1 MPAKSHWLPF
11 LIIAAMTWFAA
22 SPTVSA
28 QDESESLSRYYG
40 FSGIEI
46 FKLERRS
53 GNMVK
58 GDFNSDGLLD
68 VLLVDNSHSR
78 LDLLQQRKEGEPEK
92 PSRVNDIKNDWRFE
106 HVKIPVDR
114 SVGAMTIGDLNN
126 DDATDIVYLG
136 APDRLIVRY
145 QSKDAKAT
153 DWSKRFTV
161 RLPNVTPLSW
171 MMACGDL
178 NGDKRDDIVVLGKT
192 KTYFLYQQEDG
203 TLAAPVGVMN
213 TSTAL
218 SLVQIAD
225 LDGDGRHDLSY
236 LATEDGK
243 RGLCARMQL
252 PSGQLGP
259 ELRFDLQRPRSVT
272 LFNIDETPE
281 TEILTIDTRTGR
293 VAVSR
298 MKRPEPMAGEL
309 AARLTQYGFGEEGSG
324 KDRDFQIG
332 DINGDGLVDV
342 VGTDPDKAQML
353 VFLQEKGRGLGQ
365 AKTFPGLLGA
375 NHVRIADLNGDGL
388 AEVIVMSTKEKVVA
402 ISNYKDGRLSFPRSV
417 PFVIT
422 PKAPGSKKVDFTPTC
437 IEVADLNTDGT
448 LEIVCVGNVKDG
460 SARGRVLKAMSMS
473 GDGWDTATE
482 MDLATRNEPTE
493 LRSVDV
499 NNDGKHD
506 LIVFFDLNKQPAV
519 FLNEG
524 DKLVEFK
531 PAAGIQLGKLSAA
544 NVSVSMSDEKTG
556 LLVSQETFAR
566 RLMFEEN
573 QWQVADQYNAAESKA
588 EVDGSAELNLDGEAG
603 NEIVLIDSGVK
614 KLRVLRKQDNV
625 FRPWKEVE
633 LGAIEHRASHVGDF
647 NGDGKKDLLLVGK
660 GQFAVLY
667 AEQSDPTLEE
677 IASFETKLERVFFQD
692 IVAGDLNADG
702 RPDLAIVD
710 TRSQMVEILNFEP
723 TKGLRHAIHFKVFE
737 GKSFAADRAR
747 AGVEPRESLIAD
759 VTGDGRA
766 DLLLLAHDRVLL
778 YPQDPGGSPV
788 AADDKSESESS
799 EDDAAN

>member
-1 MPAKSHWLPF
+1 MPVQPNRLF
-11 LIIAAMTWFAA
+11 QIVLIVVACFATV
-22 SPTVSA
+22 PTNVFA
-28 QDESESLSRYYG
+28 QQESESLSRYYG

-53 GNMVK
+53 STMVK
-58 GDFNSDGLLD
+58 GDFNGDGLLD

-92 PSRVNDIKNDWRFE
+92 PSRVNDIKSDWRFE

-114 SVGAMTIGDLNN
+114 AVGAMTVGDMNN

-145 QSKDAKAT
+145 QSKDKKKA
-153 DWSKRFTV
+153 DWSERFTV
-161 RLPNVTPLSW
+161 RLPNVTPMSW

-192 KTYFLYQQEDG
+192 KTYLLYQNENGKLD
-203 TLAAPVGVMN
+203 APVSIMN

-236 LATEDGK
+236 LATEGAD

-252 PSGQLGP
+252 PSGELGP

-293 VAVSR
+293 VGISR
-298 MKRPEPMAGEL
+298 VKRPEPKAGEL

-324 KDRDFQIG
+324 KDRDFQMG
-332 DINGDGLVDV
+332 DINGDGLLDV
-342 VGTDPDKAQML
+342 VGTDPEKAQML
-353 VFLQEKGRGLGQ
+353 VFLQEEGRGLGQ
-365 AKTFPGLLGA
+365 AKIFPGLLGA
-375 NHVRIADLNGDGL
+375 NHIRIADLNGDDL

-402 ISNYKDGRLSFPRSV
+402 ISNYKDGRLSFPRSI
-417 PFVIT
+417 PIT
-422 PKAPGSKKVDFTPTC
+422 IKAKVRENEPVEFTPTC
-437 IEVADLNTDGT
+437 IDVADLNADGT
-448 LEIVCVGNVKDG
+448 LEIVCVGNAKDG
-460 SARGRVLKAMSMS
+460 SSRPKVLQSLSMDGDDWKAIV
-473 GDGWDTATE
+473 E
-482 MDLATRNEPTE
+482 MDLPFKYEPKE
-493 LRSVDV
+493 LRSADV
-499 NNDGKHD
+499 NNDGKQD
-506 LIVFFDLNKQPAV
+506 FMVFFDLNKQPAV
-519 FLNEG
+519 LLNDGE
-524 DKLVEFK
+524 KLAEFQ
-531 PAAGIQLGKLSAA
+531 PASGMQLGKLSAA
-544 NVSVSMSDEKTG
+544 NVSISKSADKTG
-556 LLVSQETFAR
+556 LLISQETFAR
-566 RLMFEEN
+566 RLTFDNN
-573 QWQVADQYNAAESKA
+573 QWQVEDQYNAAESKA
-588 EVDGSAELNLDGEAG
+588 EVAGSVELNLDGEAG
-603 NEIVLIDSGVK
+603 DEVVLIDSGVK

-633 LGAIEHRASHVGDF
+633 LGTIDYKASHVGDF
-647 NGDGKKDLLLVGK
+647 NGDDKDDLLLVGK

-667 AEQSDPTLEE
+667 AEQTDPTLEE
-677 IASFETKLERVFFQD
+677 VASFETKLERVFFQD

-702 RPDLAIVD
+702 RPDLAIID
-710 TRSQMVEILNFEP
+710 TRSQMVEILNYEP
-723 TKGLRHAIHFKVFE
+723 EKGLRHAIHFKVFE
-737 GKSFAADRAR
+737 GKSFSADRAR

-788 AADDKSESESS
+788 AADEKD
-799 EDDAAN
+799 DDASGSAN